1 MALFASLALIA
12 AVAQADAPAEPQV
25 RVEQAQ
31 FFALDTRTDPPAIS
45 ETVRIPYRPETS
57 CFGWLLTVAPQKG
70 TVTVR
75 EELRLPARAPNWGE
89 SENSTVHPDRAGA
102 TSRIE
107 ADLSEGMI
115 ANEWCLS
122 PGDPLGAHRVSVY
135 LGDRLLHQFDFEV
148 VPDTEDRTTI

>member
-1 MALFASLALIA
+1 MALLESLALVLA
-12 AVAQADAPAEPQV
+12 AAQATAPAEV
-25 RVEQAQ
+25 EIRVEQAQ
-31 FFALDTRTDPPAIS
+31 FFAIDTRTEPPGIA
-45 ETVRIPYRPETS
+45 ETLRIPYRPETS

-89 SENSTVHPDRAGA
+89 SESSTVHPDRAGA

-107 ADLSEGMI
+107 ADLAEGLI

-122 PGDPLGAHRVSVY
+122 PGDPLGAHRISIY
-135 LGDRLLHQFDFEV
+135 LGDRLLRQFDFEV
-148 VPDTEDRTTI
+148 VPDPDDRTTI